1 MTKILGID
9 LGTTNSAMAIVEAG
23 QPRILENKEGMRT
36 TPSIIAVGKNN
47 ERYVG
52 ITAKRQ
58 AVTNPKNTIF
68 SVKRLIGRRYSDPE
82 VQKDKQLLP
91 YEIKEG
97 SNGDVEVALGTQKTG
112 DHMGLMGVG
121 GSSVIQKWY
130 KPAEIS
136 AMVLQKLKQDT
147 EDKLGEKITEAI
159 ITVPA
164 YFDDAQ
170 RKATKDAGEIAGLTV
185 KRVINEPTAAA
196 LAYGFGKSTKG
207 GSASGRK
214 DEKIVVY
221 DFGGGTFDVSVLEV
235 SEDTIEVKS
244 TGGDTHLGGDDL
256 DQRIIQHLL
265 DEFKKEQG
273 MDISKDQLAIQRLKD
288 AAEKAKHELS
298 TLMQTQ
304 INIPF
309 LTADASGPKH
319 FETTFTR
326 AKLESLVR
334 DFIDKSIS
342 LTQKTVEDAG
352 LKMSDINEVI
362 LVGGQTRMP
371 AIIEGVKKLFGKEPH
386 KDINP
391 DEVVAVGAAI
401 QGGIMQGDIRDVLLL
416 DVTPLSLGI
425 ETLGGVMT
433 KMIEKNTT
441 VPVSKTQTF
450 STAADNQPSVEIH
463 VLQGERAMAADN
475 KTLGRF
481 ILDGIPPAPRGVPQV
496 EVAFDIDANGIL
508 NVKAK
513 DKATSKEQS
522 IRIEGSSGLTDDEK
536 KRMMADAEKFAA
548 EDAKK
553 KELIDARNMAESLVY
568 LSEKS
573 LKDAGDKVTAEDR
586 KQIEDKIAALKAT
599 KDSESAETIKRATE
613 ELSAAVQKIGQAM
626 YGSANSASGQQTS
639 GNSAENPKQASDTQ
653 QAKPV
658 DEESVG
664 QPSK

>member
-1 MTKILGID
+1 
-9 LGTTNSAMAIVEAG
+9 MAIVEIG
-23 QPRILENKEGMRT
+23 QPRVLENKEGMRT
-36 TPSIIAVGKNN
+36 TPSIVALGKNG

-58 AVTNPKNTIF
+58 AVTNPANTIF
-68 SVKRLIGRRYSDPE
+68 STKRLIGRRFSDSV
-82 VQKDKQLLP
+82 VQQDKKLLP

-97 SNGDVEVALGTQKTG
+97 SNGDVEIK
-112 DHMGLMGVG
+112 MGE
-121 GSSVIQKWY
+121 KWY

-136 AMVLQKLKQDT
+136 AMVLQKLKADA
-147 EDKLGEKITEAI
+147 EDKLGEKITDAI

-164 YFDDAQ
+164 YFDDSQ
-170 RKATKDAGEIAGLTV
+170 RKATKDAGEIAGLNV

-196 LAYGFGKSTKG
+196 LAYGFDKKKNEQI
-207 GSASGRK
+207 A
-214 DEKIVVY
+214 VY
-221 DFGGGTFDVSVLEV
+221 DFGGGTFDISVLEV
-235 SEDTIEVKS
+235 SEDTIEVKG
-244 TGGDTHLGGDDL
+244 TGGDTHLGGDDI
-256 DQRIIQHLL
+256 DQRIIQYLI

-273 MDISKDQLAIQRLKD
+273 IDVAKDQLAVQRLKD

-298 TLMQTQ
+298 STMQTE

-319 FETTFTR
+319 FTLAFTR
-326 AKLESLVR
+326 AKLEDLVK
-334 DFIDKSIS
+334 DFIDKSIE
-342 LTQKTVEDAG
+342 LTKKTVEETG
-352 LKMSDINEVI
+352 LKISDIDEVI

-371 AIIEGVKKLFGKEPH
+371 AIIEAVKNLFGKEPH

-401 QGGIMQGDIRDVLLL
+401 QGGIMQGEIRDVLLL

-433 KMIEKNTT
+433 RMIDKNTT
-441 VPVSKTQTF
+441 VPVAKTQIF

-463 VLQGERAMAADN
+463 VLQGERAMSADN

-496 EVAFDIDANGIL
+496 EVTFDIDVNGIL

-513 DKATSKEQS
+513 DKATGKEQS
-522 IRIEGSSGLTDDEK
+522 IRIEGSSGLTDEEK
-536 KRMMADAEKFAA
+536 KKMTAEAEKFAA

-553 KELIDARNMAESLVY
+553 KELAEARNTAESLIY
-568 LSEKS
+568 MSEKA
-573 LKDAGDKVTAEDR
+573 LKDAGDPAKSPSGDSGASKISADDR
-586 KQIEDKIAALKAT
+586 KQIEDKIAAVKDAKGSEDANTIKKAT
-599 KDSESAETIKRATE
+599 D

-626 YGSANSASGQQTS
+626 YGSAGSPQSGQGQQAGQS
-639 GNSAENPKQASDTQ
+639 RSAEADRGSST
-653 QAKPV
+653 
-658 DEESVG
+658 ESG
-664 QPSK
+664 QPEQPKTEEKQEEKKE